1 MKHLQKEKIFII
13 FLKDGKEIY
22 GKEIHEL
29 IKATPNSKFLFITN
43 KKRIIKDKED
53 FYILGMDEQG
63 KEDLGRIL

>member
-29 IKATPNSKFLFITN
+29 IQSTPNSKFLFITN